1 MRADDQLPTALAEVL
16 ASLDAGPINPVSLLR
31 VGSALM
37 EQGFTQDQ
45 IIKRLYLMEAANEI
59 ELLEGNRLRLIK
71 RRI

>member
-1 MRADDQLPTALAEVL
+1 
-16 ASLDAGPINPVSLLR
+16 
-31 VGSALM
+31 M